1 MTAGTAAH
9 AARIAAAFVAAC
21 RDELDAP
28 KPGNVHVFADGHR
41 MTAAEFERSAQA
53 AAGPLTATGAGVG
66 LRILRAVKATR
77 AAVGTNTNLGIILLC
92 APLAAAA
99 EHQPADLRGALTE
112 LLENLDVADA
122 DLAFRAIALASP
134 AGLGQVEHHDVRAP
148 ATVTLAAAMAEAAG
162 RDRIAHQ
169 FSTGFADI
177 FDRGMAHRDA
187 VAARWAD
194 PRWATLAVYLGFLGD
209 FPDSHIVRK
218 YDAVV
223 AEDVR
228 RTASMFERRLRHE
241 EPEGLL
247 ADLLAWDRSLKQ
259 RALNPGTS
267 ADLTVATL
275 FAHRLRGI
283 LPSAS
288 NSG

>member
-1 MTAGTAAH
+1 
-9 AARIAAAFVAAC
+9 
-21 RDELDAP
+21 
-28 KPGNVHVFADGHR
+28 
-41 MTAAEFERSAQA
+41 
-53 AAGPLTATGAGVG
+53 VG
-66 LRILRAVKATR
+66 LRILRAVEATR

-218 YDAVV
+218 YDAAV

-228 RTASMFERRLRHE
+228 RTAQLFERRLRHE